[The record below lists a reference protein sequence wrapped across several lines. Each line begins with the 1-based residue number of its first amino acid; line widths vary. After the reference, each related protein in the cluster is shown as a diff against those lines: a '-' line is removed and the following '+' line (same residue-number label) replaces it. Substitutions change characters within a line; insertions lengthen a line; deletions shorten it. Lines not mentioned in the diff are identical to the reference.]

1 MRKAILITTLFISVL
16 FLNSCGE
23 KQIETPCDCA
33 GFFLEN
39 WSSDRSET
47 ERDEFKEEHKEVLEK
62 CEILMKDMVPTEE
75 TLLKEECPAMKE
87 LINKTKIMFEE
98 MERDGLLEQ

>member
-1 MRKAILITTLFISVL
+1 M
-16 FLNSCGE
+16 E
-23 KQIETPCDCA
+23 KNKLKHRVIVQD
-33 GFFLEN
+33 FFLEN

-75 TLLKEECPAMKE
+75 TLLKGGVSSNERV
-87 LINKTKIMFEE
+87 NK
-98 MERDGLLEQ
+98 